1 MSSLA
6 LHEWHSGLEARFME
20 VNGEETVKDYGDV
33 LAEHST
39 LREKV
44 GVLDLRTIDEGF
56 PIIGVIENP
65 GSEAAHWIVIYG
77 YGRKPDRLFLATNG
91 IPIFKRKIVA

>member
-1 MSSLA
+1 MCVYIRNMSSLA

-20 VNGEETVKDYGDV
+20 VNGKETVKDYGDV

-44 GVLDLRTIDEGF
+44 GVLDLSFRSRLCQW
-56 PIIGVIENP
+56 P
-65 GSEAAHWIVIYG
+65 GHQ
-77 YGRKPDRLFLATNG
+77 
-91 IPIFKRKIVA
+91 